1 MLGVAQS
8 RVLMR
13 AMPGFRPGAWTAR
26 TAAAAALAWTV
37 GLMPGVLAGA
47 WRDWPVAA
55 IIALAV
61 PAGLVLL
68 LGIGVAQWTVLR
80 PLLPKAAPWIGWTA
94 MAWFA
99 GLMVFMAVA
108 TPLWHPGQQLWL
120 VTMIGALAG
129 ALMALTMAAVTG
141 WGLVRLL
148 PAPAAA
154 SAGRRSKVRRSRPAA
169 WR

>member
-1 MLGVAQS
+1 
-8 RVLMR
+8 
-13 AMPGFRPGAWTAR
+13 
-26 TAAAAALAWTV
+26 
-37 GLMPGVLAGA
+37 
-47 WRDWPVAA
+47 
-55 IIALAV
+55 
-61 PAGLVLL
+61 VLL